1 MKRCG
6 TIFLLVA
13 LMCFIGFSPAV
24 ADETALFSTV
34 APDALIVLDLS
45 GSMNWNPVGGTGSND
60 IWGDAAC
67 AGPFYSSSGAGH
79 STDCSRVEIAKRTI
93 FGVFDDNQDGVINS
107 SDEGSLNIRFGYM
120 RFYNCSGD
128 DAGNDYTS
136 GCNSLIWPIGSRY
149 SRIYCNGANNCA
161 ITDAS
166 TPSINAEDA
175 SGGTIIVSALR
186 EAKLYLDANKA
197 ADSAKDCR
205 QKFVIFVTD
214 GMDTFSCGGSGME
227 YQSTQYQR
235 RRESVLMAKQLADA
249 GYRVF
254 VVGFGAS
261 MPDVMKNTLNWMAYH
276 GNTDDPSTANAAN
289 PYAFDPSLVATC
301 QISTTTPASCSEMGY
316 NCYAETNDPGNLALS
331 GYAFIT
337 SSPDEL
343 RAALKRAVEMIREV
357 NFSFSQA
364 SVASSRIQDENYLYE
379 GSFQPIT
386 GDPFWLGHL
395 RKFAINNDGTVGAVI
410 WDAGSVLQ
418 ARSAGTRNIRT
429 LIGGSLQAFT
439 TSIEPSKFGI
449 TDDSLRDMIV
459 GFFRGETAYNQENWK
474 LGDVFRSNPISVG
487 TPSYYYID
495 YVDKS
500 SATCNAFCTFRNNH
514 PRTSAAGNR
523 LILAGAN
530 DGQIRAFKTSDGQEA
545 WSFIPPN
552 FLSKLKNIAHSSHP
566 ASLTHQYFVDGPI
579 TVADV
584 WLGSGTGE
592 SKTYSDWKT
601 LLVFGEGRGGSNSLW
616 SSSASCDSGFNNV
629 YSAVYPYYCGYYAFN
644 VTTEINATGGEFPAF
659 MWRLNPETSQAP
671 YLGEPWSRFYI
682 GRVRDGGEEKW
693 VGFIGGGYNG
703 SDCKSGNCDKRGKG
717 FFVVDLLNGS
727 ILWSYTW
734 ENDSN
739 MAYSIPGSV
748 AIVDMD
754 NDGFI
759 DTAYIGDVGNNLWR
773 FKFCLAGEGATCTK
787 SNWSGGMAYEA
798 TTGEIR
804 PIFTTPSVSRDSNG
818 HVWIY
823 WGTGDKTDPT
833 AANAQEK
840 FYALKD
846 DTRSGTYHLSN
857 LENITTGVYS
867 DASKKGWFINLSG
880 TGEKVIAESAVFG
893 GVVYFTTYTPQQGGN
908 LCNQAGDAKLYAVN
922 YTTGSGIFGGG
933 SRSMTL
939 GVGIATAPVLSFNPT
954 NNQPDLYV
962 TVSGGGGAGASTTRV
977 NLNPPNVAN
986 RTNMLYWQDTR
997 LK

>member
-1 MKRCG
+1 MKRCCA
-6 TIFLLVA
+6 IILLAA
-13 LMCFIGFSPAV
+13 LMSFIGCPAAV

-45 GSMNWNPVGGTGSND
+45 GSMSWNPAGGND
-60 IWGDAAC
+60 VWGDSAC
-67 AGPFYSSSGAGH
+67 AGPFYSTSGAGH
-79 STDCSRVEIAKRTI
+79 ETNCSRLEIAKRTL
-93 FGVFDDNQDGVINS
+93 FGVFDDNQDGAIDKL
-107 SDEGSLNIRFGYM
+107 DEGSLNIRFGYM
-120 RFYNCSGD
+120 RFHNCIAD
-128 DAGNDYTS
+128 DTGNDYTS
-136 GCNSLIWPIGSRY
+136 GCSKLIWPIGSRY
-149 SRIYCNGANNCA
+149 SRIYCNGSSTCSITNAGDPGINNENAN
-161 ITDAS
+161 
-166 TPSINAEDA
+166 
-175 SGGTIIVSALR
+175 GGTLIVSALR

-197 ADSAKDCR
+197 ADAARDCR
-205 QKFVIFVTD
+205 QKFVILVTD
-214 GMDTFSCGGSGME
+214 GMDTFSCGGSGTE
-227 YQSTQYQR
+227 FQPTQYQR
-235 RRESVLMAKQLADA
+235 RRESVGMAKALADA

-261 MPDVMKNTLNWMAYH
+261 MPDVMKNTLNWMAYY
-276 GNTDDPSTANAAN
+276 GNADDPSSPNTGNASA
-289 PYAFDPSLVATC
+289 YDPTLSASC
-301 QISTTTPASCSEMGY
+301 QISATNPDPCSGTNY
-316 NCYAETNDPGNLALS
+316 DCYAATNDPGNLALG

-337 SSPDEL
+337 GNPDEL

-386 GDPFWLGHL
+386 SDPFWLGHL

-429 LIGGSLQAFT
+429 LIDGTLTDFT
-439 TSIEPSKFGI
+439 TAISTSYFGI
-449 TDDSLRDMIV
+449 TDTSQRDMIV
-459 GFFRGETAYNQENWK
+459 GFFRGETAYNRENWK
-474 LGDVFRSNPISVG
+474 LGDVFRSNPVSIG

-495 YVDKS
+495 HVDRS
-500 SATCNAFCTFRNNH
+500 SPTCNAFCTFRNNH
-514 PRTSAAGNR
+514 LRTSAAGNR

-530 DGQIRAFKTSDGQEA
+530 DGQVRAFKTLNGQEA

-552 FLSKLKNIAHSSHP
+552 FLPKLKNIAHASHP

-579 TVADV
+579 TVADA
-584 WLGSGTGE
+584 WLGTGTGE
-592 SKTYSDWKT
+592 SKLYTDWKT
-601 LLVFGEGRGGSNSLW
+601 LLVFGEGRGGSSTLW
-616 SSSASCDSGFNNV
+616 SSSLSCDSGFNNV

-644 VTTEINATGGEFPAF
+644 VTTEITASGGEFPAF
-659 MWRLNPETSQAP
+659 MWRLGPTASQAP
-671 YLGEPWSRFYI
+671 YLGEPWSRFYV
-682 GRVRDGGEEKW
+682 GRVKIGGNEKW
-693 VGFIGGGYNG
+693 VGFIGGGFNG
-703 SDCKSGNCDKRGKG
+703 SDCKSGSCDTRGKG
-717 FFVVDLLNGS
+717 FFVVDLSNGS

-734 ENDSN
+734 ADNSA
-739 MAYSIPGSV
+739 MSYSIPGSV
-748 AIVDMD
+748 AIVDAD

-759 DTAYIGDVGNNLWR
+759 DTAYIGDLGNNLWR
-773 FKFCLAGEGATCTK
+773 FKFCLAGSGSTCTT
-787 SNWSGGMAYEA
+787 SSWLGGMAYEA
-798 TTGEIR
+798 STGELR
-804 PIFTTPSVSRDSNG
+804 PIFTTPSVSRDANG

-846 DTRSGTYHLSN
+846 DTRTGTYHLSD

-867 DASKKGWFINLSG
+867 DATKKGWYINLSG

-908 LCNQAGDAKLYAVN
+908 VCNQAGDAKLYAAN
-922 YTTGSGIFGGG
+922 YTTGSGIFGSG

-939 GVGIATAPVLSFNPT
+939 GVGIATAPVLSFNPVT
-954 NNQPDLYV
+954 NQPDLYV
-962 TVSGGGGAGASTTRV
+962 TVSGGGGAGASTTRA
-977 NLNPPNVAN
+977 NLNPPTVAN
-986 RTNMLYWQDTR
+986 RTNMLYWMDTR